1 MDELLSILKYWRRGV
16 FYKKKIK
23 IKKIKKK
30 HRKGK
35 RKTVTMH
42 LIMSN
47 FKVKRLESTDSL
59 WNKAALAS

>member
-16 FYKKKIK
+16 LKKK
-23 IKKIKKK
+23 KKK

>member
-16 FYKKKIK
+16 LK
-23 IKKIKKK
+23 KKK
-30 HRKGK
+30 HRKGQ

>member
-16 FYKKKIK
+16 LKKK
-23 IKKIKKK
+23 KKNK

>member
-16 FYKKKIK
+16 LKK
-23 IKKIKKK
+23 KKK